1 MRILMPRVFILVG
14 LFFLQLCCFS
24 QNVKWL
30 QGTWKGK
37 SYLPGSDGAQYFALT
52 LRVNTIKGTKFEGFL
67 STMQPADT
75 AIRYDAKIVGEIFPD
90 YLIINPTKVIYVRNA
105 PGSRWQLSCI
115 NCTPA
120 KLFYSLN
127 DERFSFKGTIE
138 ECYKEC
144 IGTSEFIKDITDLK
158 PEDQDS
164 VYALL
169 HLAKPKDTSATI
181 AINEVRINLI
191 PGGNIESQ
199 KNKDAITFQQ
209 TKNVSL
215 KRNTSLVLKENTMPV
230 RVPVIPAGNI
240 VDVRDE
246 VKMELASQNLIDALR
261 RKRPLLPVYT
271 KPVIKETQKIV
282 PPVTDSVT
290 TIVAKNNNPEV
301 PQPVIAK
308 KDTTALLPTGY
319 KEREINVMRVLNVS
333 TDSITIRV
341 YDNGVVDGDIISVVY
356 NDMTIIDKLT
366 LTSKA
371 NSVKIPVKLQGIN
384 TLVFHAHNL
393 GEFPPNTARLE
404 ILWANKKEEMTVS
417 SDLTVSSSINIV
429 YKP

>member
-1 MRILMPRVFILVG
+1 MRILLRAFIL
-14 LFFLQLCCFS
+14 LSSIFLQHFCYS

-52 LRVNTIKGTKFEGFL
+52 LRVNTIKGTKFEGYL

-75 AIRYDAKIVGEIFPD
+75 AIRYDSKVVGEVFPG

-144 IGTSEFIKDITDLK
+144 IGTSEFVKEVTDMK

-169 HLAKPKDTSATI
+169 HMEKPKDTSAIAVAEKEIRTI
-181 AINEVRINLI
+181 LM
-191 PGGNIESQ
+191 PGGNIEQQ
-199 KNKDAITFQQ
+199 KKNDAIAFQQ
-209 TKNVSL
+209 TKNIEL
-215 KRNTSLVLKENTMPV
+215 NKNTSLTLKENTMPK
-230 RVPVIPAGNI
+230 RTPLIPAGN
-240 VDVRDE
+240 VVEVRDE
-246 VKMELASQNLIDALR
+246 VKITLASQNLIESLR
-261 RKRPLLPVYT
+261 RKKPLLPVYT
-271 KPVIKETQKIV
+271 KPAIKNEQKVV
-282 PPVTDSVT
+282 PSADSVAAR
-290 TIVAKNNNPEV
+290 VATNNSPV
-301 PQPVIAK
+301 VQPPVIAK
-308 KDTTALLPTGY
+308 KDSAATLPTGY
-319 KEREINVMRVLNVS
+319 KEREVNVMRVLNVS

-341 YDNGVVDGDIISVVY
+341 YDNGVVDGDIVSVVY
-356 NDMTIIDKLT
+356 NDKTVIDKLT
-366 LTSKA
+366 LTAKA
-371 NSVKIPVKLQGIN
+371 YSVKIPVKLQGIN

-417 SDLTVSSSINIV
+417 SDLTISSSINIV